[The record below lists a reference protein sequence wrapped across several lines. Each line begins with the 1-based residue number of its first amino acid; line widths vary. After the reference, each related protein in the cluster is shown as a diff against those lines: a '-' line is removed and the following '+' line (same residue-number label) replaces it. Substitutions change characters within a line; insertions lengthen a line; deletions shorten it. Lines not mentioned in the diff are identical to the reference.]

1 MKPLH
6 SSYRLRSLSWVGLTV
21 YSAIISADAQMTIN
35 RVITDGSLVP
45 DRGDYV
51 NTFTIE
57 NTGFATLT
65 GVSVTVNLS
74 SPNALN
80 PMWFGDMFASLTH
93 GTASEDE
100 RMAVLFNRPGVSA
113 QDPWGDSSSSLSQTY
128 DVSGALA
135 GAWLPSNRWSLL
147 VSDSQQGGIARVDSL
162 SLTLTGSLAESG
174 EAVFRPGDTV
184 SGGGVVSGQ
193 VNLTSTSPNASVAAN
208 IGEADSL
215 HFGGGMV
222 GTANLVKHGRGELV
236 IGRPNGGGGAG
247 APGVASN
254 NDYSGEIE
262 VSEGSLKLVGNNA
275 LGSGA
280 RINLGGGGVE
290 LRLAEDTAVS
300 NAITLAAASTLSKVQ
315 VSSGGASISSGM
327 QGAGGFE
334 KSGAGTLTI
343 GGINTYEGVT
353 HVSSGT
359 LKVSGEIT
367 QSDVT
372 VTGNARLSLTSSGN
386 LGGDVVVQEGAA
398 LGGLGT
404 FSGNVTVQG
413 LHSPGN
419 SPGLQTAEAG
429 LTYGSS
435 ARLEWELFSNTAEAS
450 ARGTSYDA
458 IEITGG
464 NLLINTGAVID
475 LSFSDPAGTP
485 NPSTVSWANAFWS
498 SNQSWQMIKLSGSGA
513 YGTPASQFTIGTIG
527 NDASGVAFAT
537 ARPGSSFTT
546 SNLTDGVYINYVIPE
561 PSSAL
566 LGGLASL
573 LLLRRRR

>member
-1 MKPLH
+1 
-6 SSYRLRSLSWVGLTV
+6 
-21 YSAIISADAQMTIN
+21 
-35 RVITDGSLVP
+35 
-45 DRGDYV
+45 
-51 NTFTIE
+51 
-57 NTGFATLT
+57 
-65 GVSVTVNLS
+65 
-74 SPNALN
+74 
-80 PMWFGDMFASLTH
+80 
-93 GTASEDE
+93 
-100 RMAVLFNRPGVSA
+100 
-113 QDPWGDSSSSLSQTY
+113 
-128 DVSGALA
+128 
-135 GAWLPSNRWSLL
+135 L

-247 APGVASN
+247 ARGVASN

-315 VSSGGASISSGM
+315 VSSGGASISSDM

-419 SPGLQTAEAG
+419 SPGLQTAAAG